1 MTTQAPA
8 HWIPVCRYDN
18 LIPERGVAALVDG
31 VAVAVFRTHDGALHA
46 LSNLDPFSNASVL
59 SRGIVGDRGGRATV
73 ASPIYKQVFELA
85 TGVCLDDPSVSVPT
99 YPVRVANGVVE
110 VGRSRL
116 RRRRVRDPSCCHWR
130 DSPSVSPPP
139 GGPKS

>member
-1 MTTQAPA
+1 MTAWVQAR
-8 HWIPVCRYDN
+8 WTPVCRYED

-31 VAVAVFRTHDGALHA
+31 AAVAIFRTHNGALHA

-85 TGVCLDDPSVSVPT
+85 TGTCLDDPTVSITT
-99 YPVRVANGVVE
+99 YPVRVVGGIVE
-110 VGRSRL
+110 VS
-116 RRRRVRDPSCCHWR
+116 
-130 DSPSVSPPP
+130 SP
-139 GGPKS
+139 

>member
-1 MTTQAPA
+1 MTAPVRA
-8 HWIPVCRYDN
+8 HWTTVCRYDD

-31 VAVAVFRTHDGALHA
+31 RAVAVFRTHRGDLHA
-46 LSNLDPFSNASVL
+46 LSNLDPFSGASVL

-99 YPVRVANGVVE
+99 YRVRVVNGVVE
-110 VGRSRL
+110 VCS
-116 RRRRVRDPSCCHWR
+116 S
-130 DSPSVSPPP
+130 
-139 GGPKS
+139 